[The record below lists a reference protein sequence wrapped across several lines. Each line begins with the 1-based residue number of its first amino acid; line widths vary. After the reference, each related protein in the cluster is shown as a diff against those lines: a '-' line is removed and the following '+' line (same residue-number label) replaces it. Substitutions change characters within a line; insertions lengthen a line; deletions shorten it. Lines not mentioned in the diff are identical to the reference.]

1 MLQSEQSPAFRE
13 YGAYLNYNLEIE
25 IAGNIDIDVK
35 VFRVDRICPLKLL
48 DVSMGRKS
56 TGRDMAKKIP
66 CMAPYRFGDI
76 VLIGFPHTSIDVC

>member
-35 VFRVDRICPLKLL
+35 VFRIDRICLLKLL
-48 DVSMGRKS
+48 DVSM
-56 TGRDMAKKIP
+56 
-66 CMAPYRFGDI
+66 
-76 VLIGFPHTSIDVC
+76 